1 MNCTS
6 CEATLSAYLDGELGD
21 GEASALRGHLRTC
34 AACSAAAEREAQV
47 IDGLR
52 QLPSIDPPPAMW
64 QAIRAQLA
72 DREIADAEA
81 PLRARLWRKLMPM
94 APWAWRGLGGVAV
107 ATAAVLLLWWV
118 KASPSQQGGR
128 EPAEAPPQPR
138 EPSAL
143 ASAGVVVGAATP
155 GDVPVDVAVALG
167 EEVAMID
174 RSYRDAV
181 SELVEMIG
189 EERAGWTPAYARRY
203 DERVR
208 ELRARVD
215 GEPAGHSKERAWQE
229 LTRYLQTA
237 LTRAELASNEPSGG
251 TPEEQR

>member
-1 MNCTS
+1 MTCAS
-6 CEATLSAYLDGELGD
+6 CEAKLTAYLDGELGD

-34 AACSAAAEREAQV
+34 ATCSAAAEREAQV

-52 QLPSIDPPPAMW
+52 QLPSMDPPPAMW

-81 PLRARLWRKLMPM
+81 PLRTRLWRRLMPM
-94 APWAWRGLGGVAV
+94 APWVGRGLGGVAV
-107 ATAAVLLLWWV
+107 ATAAVLLLWWG
-118 KASPSQQGGR
+118 KPSPLPSQRQVQAR
-128 EPAEAPPQPR
+128 EPAGA
-138 EPSAL
+138 SAL
-143 ASAGVVVGAATP
+143 ASAAVVVGAATP
-155 GDVPVDVAVALG
+155 SDVPVDVAVALG
-167 EEVAMID
+167 DEVAMVD

-215 GEPAGHSKERAWQE
+215 SEPAGHSKERAWQE

-237 LTRAELASNEPSGG
+237 LTRAELASNVAMGA
-251 TPEEQR
+251 R

>member
-1 MNCTS
+1 MTCAS
-6 CEATLSAYLDGELGD
+6 CQAKLSAYLDGELGD
-21 GEASALRGHLRTC
+21 AEASALRGHLRTC
-34 AACSAAAEREAQV
+34 AACSAESQREAQV

-52 QLPSIDPPPAMW
+52 QLPSMDPPPAMW

-81 PLRARLWRKLMPM
+81 PLRTRLWRRLMPL

-107 ATAAVLLLWWV
+107 ATAAVLMLWWSRSTPAAQDGV
-118 KASPSQQGGR
+118 KLEARSKVPADSP
-128 EPAEAPPQPR
+128 AP
-138 EPSAL
+138 SVL
-143 ASAGVVVGAATP
+143 AGAGVVVGAATP
-155 GDVPVDVAVALG
+155 SEVPVDVAVALAD
-167 EEVAMID
+167 EVTMID

-189 EERAGWTPAYARRY
+189 QERAAWTPAYARRY

-215 GEPAGHSKERAWQE
+215 SETGRAKERAWQE

-237 LTRAELASNEPSGG
+237 LTRAELAMGD
-251 TPEEQR
+251 R